1 MTFFRENSEWKNW
14 VCFIFFYRQIFTFS
28 RRWWG
33 SPRTQFFPTE
43 HLSWWINNLNP
54 NNYLKI
60 TVLDIFYSFSHT
72 VHVLKQ
78 IYAARLASPT
88 KGHLSLLCFISESW
102 QFLASCGNTEY
113 NHFHIQ
119 IFFFL
124 KNHTVFEN

>member
-1 MTFFRENSEWKNW
+1 MEKLGVLVVLYFLLQTDFHFQQAVMGITENT
-14 VCFIFFYRQIFTFS
+14 I
-28 RRWWG
+28 
-33 SPRTQFFPTE
+33 FPTE
-43 HLSWWINNLNP
+43 HLSWWINNLNL

-60 TVLDIFYSFSHT
+60 TLLDIFYSFSHT

-113 NHFHIQ
+113 LQSFSYLN
-119 IFFFL
+119 FFFL
-124 KNHTVFEN
+124 KIHTVFED